1 MLKVHQL
8 TWHAQR
14 DRKCLLHDVT
24 FAVEPGELVVLLG
37 PNGAGKSTLLRL
49 LAGDLPLQQGSIQ
62 WNGAAMQDRDP
73 QELAKSRSVLGQHN
87 AMGLAFTVEEVVR
100 MGRYPYYGNTP
111 AASDLEAVDR
121 AVQTALLDPLR
132 ARVLDT
138 TSGGEQQRTHIAR
151 AFTQVDN
158 TAPGTRILL
167 LDEPLNDLDIR
178 HQHAL
183 MHAARSFAK
192 EGHCVLAVLHDV
204 NMAAQYA
211 DRIILMKASRI
222 TASGAPDE
230 VLTAPIL
237 TEAYGLN
244 AQVMPHPCHSCP
256 LVFFDGSFRKGE
268 LESTV
273 DTYPGTRDFSPVNA
287 RDLAHQNTHD
297 R

>member
-1 MLKVHQL
+1 MLKVDQL
-8 TWHAQR
+8 TWHTQR
-14 DRKCLLHDVT
+14 DRKRLLHKVC
-24 FAVEPGELVVLLG
+24 FSVEPGELVVLLG

-49 LAGDLPLQQGSIQ
+49 LAGDLPLQEGSIQ
-62 WNGAAMQDRDP
+62 WNGASLQGRDP
-73 QELAKSRSVLGQHN
+73 RELAKSRSVLGQHN
-87 AMGLAFTVEEVVR
+87 AVGLAFTVEEVVR

-111 AASDLEAVDR
+111 ANSDLEAVDR
-121 AVQTALLDPLR
+121 AMHTALLDPLR

-158 TAPGTRILL
+158 TAPGTRLLL

-183 MHAARSFAK
+183 MNAARAFAK

-211 DRIILMKASRI
+211 DRILLMKSSRI
-222 TASGAPDE
+222 TAAGAPDE
-230 VLTAPIL
+230 VLTASIL

-256 LVFFDGSFRKGE
+256 LVFFDGSCRMADADNA
-268 LESTV
+268 LE
-273 DTYPGTRDFSPVNA
+273 TYPATREFKPVNA
-287 RDLAHQNTHD
+287 QHLTQHL
-297 R
+297 